1 MIRSMR
7 FLGLLSLAIFIPGMF
22 IAGFPAMAPV
32 MNERSPLVEEESSF
46 STCTANQRSTIR
58 LRHCRRSSR
67 IVVLAV
73 RIPSRPLHASALAL
87 PFFERAEHSSRN
99 GLGIPLIV

>member
-7 FLGLLSLAIFIPGMF
+7 FVGLLSLAIFIPGMF

-32 MNERSPLVEEESSF
+32 MNERSPLVEEEASYGV
-46 STCTANQRSTIR
+46 CTAHQRSSIR
-58 LRHCRRSSR
+58 LRQCRLSSR
-67 IVVLAV
+67 IIVLAV
-73 RIPSRPLHASALAL
+73 RIPSRTPRSSDLTLSFL
-87 PFFERAEHSSRN
+87 ERAEHSSRN